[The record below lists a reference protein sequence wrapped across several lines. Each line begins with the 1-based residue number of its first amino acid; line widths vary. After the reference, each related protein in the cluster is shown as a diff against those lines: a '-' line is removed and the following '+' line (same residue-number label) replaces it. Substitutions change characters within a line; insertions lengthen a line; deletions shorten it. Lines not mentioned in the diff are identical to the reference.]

1 MVACVIYIYI
11 YIYTHIYTY
20 IYIYIYIY
28 MKTHH
33 RLKCLYVERR
43 VQCCTLR
50 PEVQDE
56 GPVYGAYKTTSPIN
70 GYKFVCVSLL

>member
-1 MVACVIYIYI
+1 
-11 YIYTHIYTY
+11 
-20 IYIYIYIY
+20 
-28 MKTHH
+28 MKTHR